1 MNSIS
6 LLRGVFY
13 LALNRKKRKQVGELV
28 SSKKYPEL
36 PLEEALNIVIAGK
49 KAEGLRDRTLIDYVK
64 TWGYFTKWLEGN
76 YPDVKLISQVTTEM
90 IRNYVNYLKY
100 DAIRYSGHT
109 LINYENQRVGLADT
123 TINIRLRVYRALFN
137 YLEREEL
144 IEVNPMDKVKLL
156 KQDIDLTNCLTDSD
170 VKGILQQPNQRDY
183 VGFRDFVAINLL
195 LDSGIR
201 INELVSLNSSD
212 IDFSTRFITLS
223 SKQNKNR
230 KTRIVPISAYVMKL
244 ILQLM
249 TENQKHFK
257 TERVFLST
265 YGEPLSANH
274 FNKRLKYHAEK
285 AGVEKKKVTAH
296 VYRHTW
302 AKNMILNGCDAFT
315 LQKMGGWSD
324 IRTMRR
330 YIQMDVSDLR
340 SRHDEFSPI
349 NNIRK
354 RKEF

>member
-1 MNSIS
+1 MS
-6 LLRGVFY
+6 LK
-13 LALNRKKRKQVGELV
+13 RKKRKQVGQLV
-28 SSKKYPEL
+28 STTEYPEL

-49 KAEGLRDRTLIDYVK
+49 KAEGIRERTLVDYIN
-64 TWGYFTKWLEGN
+64 TWRYFTEWLKEN
-76 YPDVKLISQVTTEM
+76 YSDVELISHITTEM

-100 DAIRYSGHT
+100 DAVRYSGHK
-109 LINYENQRVGLADT
+109 LIDTSKQRVGLADT

-144 IEVNPMDKVKLL
+144 IEVNPMDKVKLI
-156 KQDIDLTNCLTDSD
+156 KQDIDLTNCLTESE
-170 VKGILQQPNQRDY
+170 VKAILQQPNQRDY
-183 VGFRDFVAINLL
+183 VGFRDFVAINVL
-195 LDSGIR
+195 LDSGLR
-201 INELVSLNSSD
+201 INELVSLVAND
-212 IDFSTRFITLS
+212 IDFSTRFITLT

-230 KTRIVPISAYVMKL
+230 KPRMVPISSYVMKL
-244 ILQLM
+244 LLQM
-249 TENQKHFK
+249 ITENQKHFR

-265 YGEPLSANH
+265 YGEPLTANH
-274 FNKRLKYHAEK
+274 LNKRLKYHAEK

-330 YIQMDVSDLR
+330 YIQMDVSDMR
-340 SRHDEFSPI
+340 SRDDDFSPI
-349 NNIRK
+349 INIRK
-354 RKEF
+354 RKEL

>member
-1 MNSIS
+1 MV
-6 LLRGVFY
+6 LK
-13 LALNRKKRKQVGELV
+13 RKKKKQVGELA
-28 SSKKYPEL
+28 STKQYPKL

-49 KAEGLRDRTLIDYVK
+49 KAEGLRERTLQDYVK
-64 TWGYFTKWLEGN
+64 TWGYFSEWINKN
-76 YPDVKLISQVTTEM
+76 YAEVELINQVTSEM

-100 DAIRYSGHT
+100 DAVRYDGHKYIST
-109 LINYENQRVGLADT
+109 ENQRIGLADT

-144 IEVNPMDKVKLL
+144 IEVNPMDKVRLL

-170 VKGILQQPNQRDY
+170 VRSILQQPNQRDY
-183 VGFRDFVAINLL
+183 VGYRDFVAINLL

-201 INELVSLNSSD
+201 INELVSLYSRD
-212 IDFSTRFITLS
+212 IDFSTRFITLG
-223 SKQNKNR
+223 SKQSKNR
-230 KTRIVPISAYVMKL
+230 KPRIVPISSYVMKL
-244 ILQLM
+244 LLQLI

-265 YGEPLSANH
+265 YGEPLTANH
-274 FNKRLKYHAEK
+274 FNKRLKYYADK
-285 AGVEKKKVTAH
+285 GGVEKKKVTAH

-349 NNIRK
+349 NTIRN
-354 RKEF
+354 RRNPGGN

>member
-1 MNSIS
+1 MS
-6 LLRGVFY
+6 LK
-13 LALNRKKRKQVGELV
+13 RKKRKQVGQLV
-28 SSKKYPEL
+28 STKQYPEL
-36 PLEEALNIVIAGK
+36 PLNEALNIVIAGK
-49 KAEGLRDRTLIDYVK
+49 KAEGLRERTLVDYVK
-64 TWGYFTKWLEGN
+64 TWGYLKDWLKKN
-76 YPDVKLISQVTTEM
+76 YPDVQLVSEVTTEM

-100 DAIRYSGHT
+100 DAVRYSGHN
-109 LINYENQRVGLADT
+109 LIDSTNQRVGLADT

-137 YLEREEL
+137 FLEREEL

-156 KQDIDLTNCLTDSD
+156 KQDIDLTNCLSD
-170 VKGILQQPNQRDY
+170 KEVKAILQQPNQRDY
-183 VGFRDFVAINLL
+183 VGFRDFVAINVL
-195 LDSGIR
+195 LDSGLR
-201 INELVSLNSSD
+201 INELVNLVAND
-212 IDFSTRFITLS
+212 IDFSTRFITLT

-230 KTRIVPISAYVMKL
+230 KPRIVPISSYVMKL
-244 ILQLM
+244 LLQLI
-249 TENQKHFK
+249 TENQKHFR
-257 TERVFLST
+257 TERIFLST

-274 FNKRLKYHAEK
+274 LNKRLKYHAEK

-330 YIQMDVSDLR
+330 YIQMDVSDMR
-340 SRHDEFSPI
+340 SRHDDFSPI

-354 RKEF
+354 RKDH